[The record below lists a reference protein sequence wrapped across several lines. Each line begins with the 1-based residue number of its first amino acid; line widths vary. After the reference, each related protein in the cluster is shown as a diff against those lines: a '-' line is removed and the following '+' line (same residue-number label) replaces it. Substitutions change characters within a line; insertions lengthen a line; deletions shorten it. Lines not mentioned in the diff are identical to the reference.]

1 MGRLSSGSRKL
12 PIPDW
17 DRLGL
22 LGESLLER
30 RSVRS
35 YSPDTIPEEDVSLLL
50 ASACGV
56 SDPVDG
62 LRTAPSGGATY
73 PLDLYVVSE
82 TGVEQYVPEAHSLVL
97 IKEGDTRS
105 DLAHHSYRQSF
116 IARAPVTFVICAD
129 YPRITSRYK
138 DRGIRYAILEAGHI
152 AQNIHLAC
160 VSLGYGSVAVGAYDD
175 DGVAKALGIEERGHV
190 IYLIPVGRPV

>member
-1 MGRLSSGSRKL
+1 MNSGSRKL
-12 PIPDW
+12 PPPDW
-17 DRLGL
+17 DRLGP

-35 YSPDTIPEEDVSLLL
+35 YSPETITEEDLSLLL
-50 ASACGV
+50 ASACGI
-56 SDPVDG
+56 SDPVNS

-82 TGVEQYVPEAHSLVL
+82 TGVEEYVPEDHSLVV

-105 DLAHHSYRQSF
+105 SLAHHSYRQSF

-129 YPRITSRYK
+129 YPRITSRYR

-152 AQNIHLAC
+152 AQNLALAATGLD
-160 VSLGYGSVAVGAYDD
+160 LGSCQIGALYDDEVNELVGVDGTEESVVYMSAVGSPM
-175 DGVAKALGIEERGHV
+175 RG
-190 IYLIPVGRPV
+190 

>member
-1 MGRLSSGSRKL
+1 MNSGSRKL
-12 PIPDW
+12 PPPDW
-17 DRLGL
+17 DRLGPL
-22 LGESLLER
+22 SESLLER

-35 YSPDTIPEEDVSLLL
+35 YSTETITEEDLSLLL
-50 ASACGV
+50 ASACGI
-56 SDPVDG
+56 SDPVNG

-82 TGVEQYVPEAHSLVL
+82 TGVEEYVPEDHSLVV

-105 DLAHHSYRQSF
+105 SLAHHSYRQSF

-129 YPRITSRYK
+129 YPRITSRYR

-175 DGVAKALGIEERGHV
+175 DDVANALGIEGRGHV
-190 IYLIPVGRPV
+190 IYLITAGVPA

>member
-1 MGRLSSGSRKL
+1 VSSGSRKL
-12 PIPDW
+12 PPPDW
-17 DRLGL
+17 DRLGPL
-22 LGESLLER
+22 SESLLER

-35 YSPDTIPEEDVSLLL
+35 YSPETITEEDLSLLL
-50 ASACGV
+50 ASACGI
-56 SDPVDG
+56 SDPVNG

-82 TGVEQYVPEAHSLVL
+82 TGVEEYVPEDHSLVV

-105 DLAHHSYRQSF
+105 SLAHHSYRQSF

-129 YPRITSRYK
+129 YPRITSRYR

-175 DGVAKALGIEERGHV
+175 DDVANALGIEGRGHV
-190 IYLIPVGRPV
+190 IYLVTAGRPL

>member
-1 MGRLSSGSRKL
+1 VSSGSRKL
-12 PIPDW
+12 PPPDW
-17 DRLGL
+17 DRLGPL
-22 LGESLLER
+22 SESLLER

-35 YSPDTIPEEDVSLLL
+35 YSTETITEEDLSLLL
-50 ASACGV
+50 ASACGI
-56 SDPVDG
+56 SDPVNG

-82 TGVEQYVPEAHSLVL
+82 TGVEEYVPEDHSLVV

-105 DLAHHSYRQSF
+105 SLAHHSYRQSF

-129 YPRITSRYK
+129 YPRITSRYR

-175 DGVAKALGIEERGHV
+175 DDVANALGIEGRGHV
-190 IYLIPVGRPV
+190 IYLVTAGKPG

>member
-1 MGRLSSGSRKL
+1 MNSGSRKL
-12 PIPDW
+12 PPPDW
-17 DRLGL
+17 DRLGPL
-22 LGESLLER
+22 SESLLER

-35 YSPDTIPEEDVSLLL
+35 YSPETITEEDLSLLL
-50 ASACGV
+50 ASACGI
-56 SDPVDG
+56 SDPVNG

-82 TGVEQYVPEAHSLVL
+82 TGVEEYVPEDHSLVV

-105 DLAHHSYRQSF
+105 SLAHHSYRQSF

-129 YPRITSRYK
+129 YPRITSRYR

-175 DGVAKALGIEERGHV
+175 DDVANALGIEGRGHV
-190 IYLIPVGRPV
+190 IYLITAGKPA

>member
-1 MGRLSSGSRKL
+1 MSSGSRKL
-12 PIPDW
+12 PPPDW
-17 DRLGL
+17 DRLGPL
-22 LGESLLER
+22 SESLLER

-35 YSPDTIPEEDVSLLL
+35 YSPETIAEEDFSLLL
-50 ASACGV
+50 ASACGI

-82 TGVEQYVPEAHSLVL
+82 TGVEEYVPKDHSLVL
-97 IKEGDTRS
+97 IKEGDARS
-105 DLAHHSYRQSF
+105 SLAHHSYRQSF

-129 YPRITSRYK
+129 YPRITSRYR

-175 DGVAKALGIEERGHV
+175 DDVAKALGIEGRGHV
-190 IYLIPVGRPV
+190 IYLISAGVPL

>member
-1 MGRLSSGSRKL
+1 MNSGSRKL
-12 PIPDW
+12 PPPDW
-17 DRLGL
+17 DRLGP

-35 YSPDTIPEEDVSLLL
+35 YSPETITEEDLSLLL
-50 ASACGV
+50 ASACGI
-56 SDPVDG
+56 SDPVNS

-82 TGVEQYVPEAHSLVL
+82 TGVEEYVPEDHSLVV

-105 DLAHHSYRQSF
+105 SLAHHSYRQSF

-129 YPRITSRYK
+129 YPRITSRYR

-152 AQNIHLAC
+152 AQNIHPAC

-175 DGVAKALGIEERGHV
+175 DDVANALGIEGRGHV
-190 IYLIPVGRPV
+190 IYLVTAGKPG

>member
-1 MGRLSSGSRKL
+1 MSSGSRKL
-12 PIPDW
+12 PPPDW
-17 DRLGL
+17 DRLGP

-30 RSVRS
+30 RSVSS
-35 YSPDTIPEEDVSLLL
+35 YSPETITEEDLSLLL
-50 ASACGV
+50 ASACGI
-56 SDPVDG
+56 SDPVNS

-82 TGVEQYVPEAHSLVL
+82 TGVEEYVPEDHSLVV

-105 DLAHHSYRQSF
+105 SLAHHSYRQSF
-116 IARAPVTFVICAD
+116 MARAPLTFVICAD
-129 YPRITSRYK
+129 YPRITSRYR

-175 DGVAKALGIEERGHV
+175 DDVANALGIEGRGHV
-190 IYLIPVGRPV
+190 IYLITAGKPG

>member
-1 MGRLSSGSRKL
+1 MSTGSRKL
-12 PIPDW
+12 PPPQW
-17 DRLGL
+17 DRLGPL
-22 LGESLLER
+22 AESLLER

-35 YSPDTIPEEDVSLLL
+35 YSGQAIPEADLSLLL

-56 SDPVDG
+56 SDTVDG

-73 PLDLYVVSE
+73 PLDLYAVSE
-82 TGVEQYVPEAHSLVL
+82 SGVEEYVPEDHSLVL
-97 IKEGDTRS
+97 IKEGDTRPE
-105 DLAHHSYRQSF
+105 LAHNSYRQSF

-129 YPRITSRYK
+129 YPRITSRYR

-175 DGVAKALGIEERGHV
+175 DGVAAALGIEGRGHV
-190 IYLIPVGRPV
+190 IYLIPAGVPV

>member
-1 MGRLSSGSRKL
+1 MGRVNSGSRKL
-12 PIPDW
+12 PPPDW
-17 DRLGL
+17 DRLGPL
-22 LGESLLER
+22 SESLLER

-35 YSPDTIPEEDVSLLL
+35 YSTETITEEDLSLLL
-50 ASACGV
+50 ASACGI
-56 SDPVDG
+56 SDPVNG

-82 TGVEQYVPEAHSLVL
+82 TGVEEYVPEDHSLVV

-105 DLAHHSYRQSF
+105 SLAHHSYRQSF

-129 YPRITSRYK
+129 YPRITSRYR

-175 DGVAKALGIEERGHV
+175 DDVANALGIEGRG
-190 IYLIPVGRPV
+190 

>member
-1 MGRLSSGSRKL
+1 MSSGSRKL
-12 PIPDW
+12 PPPDW
-17 DRLGL
+17 DRLGPL
-22 LGESLLER
+22 SESLLER

-35 YSPDTIPEEDVSLLL
+35 YSTETITEEDLSLLL
-50 ASACGV
+50 ASACGI
-56 SDPVDG
+56 SDPVNG

-82 TGVEQYVPEAHSLVL
+82 TGVEEYVPEDHSLVV

-105 DLAHHSYRQSF
+105 SLAHHSYRQSF

-129 YPRITSRYK
+129 YPRITSRYR

-175 DGVAKALGIEERGHV
+175 DDVANALGIEGRGHV
-190 IYLIPVGRPV
+190 IYLVTAGKPG

>member
-1 MGRLSSGSRKL
+1 MNSGSRKL
-12 PIPDW
+12 PPPDW
-17 DRLGL
+17 DRLGPL
-22 LGESLLER
+22 SESLLER

-35 YSPDTIPEEDVSLLL
+35 YSPETITEEDLSLLL
-50 ASACGV
+50 ASACGI
-56 SDPVDG
+56 SDPVNS

-82 TGVEQYVPEAHSLVL
+82 TGVEEYVPEDHSLVV

-105 DLAHHSYRQSF
+105 SLAHHSYRQSF

-129 YPRITSRYK
+129 YPRITSRYR

-175 DGVAKALGIEERGHV
+175 DDVANALGIEGRGHV
-190 IYLIPVGRPV
+190 IYLVTAGKPG

>member
-1 MGRLSSGSRKL
+1 MSSGSRKL
-12 PIPDW
+12 PPPDW
-17 DRLGL
+17 DRLGPL
-22 LGESLLER
+22 SESLLER

-35 YSPDTIPEEDVSLLL
+35 YSPETITEEDLSLLL
-50 ASACGV
+50 ASACGI
-56 SDPVDG
+56 SDPVNG

-82 TGVEQYVPEAHSLVL
+82 TGVEEYVPEDHSLVV

-105 DLAHHSYRQSF
+105 SLAHHSYRQSF

-129 YPRITSRYK
+129 YPRITSRYR

-175 DGVAKALGIEERGHV
+175 DDVANALGIEGRGHV
-190 IYLIPVGRPV
+190 IYLITAGRPL

>member
-1 MGRLSSGSRKL
+1 MNSGSRKL
-12 PIPDW
+12 PPPDW
-17 DRLGL
+17 DRLGP

-35 YSPDTIPEEDVSLLL
+35 YSPETITEEDLSLLL
-50 ASACGV
+50 ASACGI
-56 SDPVDG
+56 SDPVNS

-82 TGVEQYVPEAHSLVL
+82 TGVEEYVPEDHSLVV

-105 DLAHHSYRQSF
+105 SLAHHSYRQSF

-129 YPRITSRYK
+129 YPRITSRYR

-175 DGVAKALGIEERGHV
+175 DDVANALGIEGRGHV
-190 IYLIPVGRPV
+190 IYLVTAGKPG

>member
-1 MGRLSSGSRKL
+1 VSSGSRKL
-12 PIPDW
+12 PPPDW
-17 DRLGL
+17 DRLGPL
-22 LGESLLER
+22 SESLLER

-35 YSPDTIPEEDVSLLL
+35 YSPETITEEDLSLLL
-50 ASACGV
+50 ASACGI
-56 SDPVDG
+56 SDPVNG

-82 TGVEQYVPEAHSLVL
+82 TGVEEYVPEDHSLVV

-105 DLAHHSYRQSF
+105 SLAHHSYRQSF

-129 YPRITSRYK
+129 YPRITSRYR

-175 DGVAKALGIEERGHV
+175 DDVANALGIEGRGHV
-190 IYLIPVGRPV
+190 IYLITAGKPA